1 MKKLIALLLC
11 ALVLSACGNT
21 DEKTSDTGTV
31 SSTVSET
38 ETAKGKYKKA
48 ITTDSAGATV
58 STTEYE
64 YDSDGNVTREAV
76 TYASGESEVTVYEYV
91 SGRLQRKTLTT
102 SGNSTTTSTVEY
114 IYDGD
119 RVTAVPSHTPMMT
132 RADSAK
138 WTTEHSRLF
147 TVIHQAASS
156 VRWCWQKTTQFLP

>member
-38 ETAKGKYKKA
+38 KTAKGKYKKA

-64 YDSDGNVTREAV
+64 YDSDGNVSREAV

-102 SGNSTTTSTVEY
+102 SGNSPQHRPLNIS
-114 IYDGD
+114 
-119 RVTAVPSHTPMMT
+119 MT
-132 RADSAK
+132 E
-138 WTTEHSRLF
+138 TG
-147 TVIHQAASS
+147 
-156 VRWCWQKTTQFLP
+156 

>member
-58 STTEYE
+58 STTATQN
-64 YDSDGNVTREAV
+64 SDNE
-76 TYASGESEVTVYEYV
+76 
-91 SGRLQRKTLTT
+91 RKFHH
-102 SGNSTTTSTVEY
+102 N
-114 IYDGD
+114 ID
-119 RVTAVPSHTPMMT
+119 R
-132 RADSAK
+132 
-138 WTTEHSRLF
+138 
-147 TVIHQAASS
+147 
-156 VRWCWQKTTQFLP
+156 